1 MKITYNGA
9 GLQIPE
15 GTTLRQLLEIN
26 KITPQGIA
34 TAVNDEVVPKT
45 QRDTLELREGDNVLI
60 ISAFYGG

>member
-9 GLQIPE
+9 DLQIPE
-15 GTTLRQLLEIN
+15 GTTLSKLLEIN

-34 TAVNDEVVPKT
+34 TAVNDVVVPKT
-45 QRDTLELREGDNVLI
+45 QRESLELREGDNVLI